1 MLTVEE
7 EEVRVTF
14 DDLLMF
20 ATGTDIIPPLGFDS
34 VPTLAFLHDPV
45 NGVKRIYPEAN
56 TCALILRL
64 PIHALYDSFSK
75 HMIIG
80 IVQSPHFGLA

>member
-1 MLTVEE
+1 MLTEEE

-34 VPTLAFLHDPV
+34 VPT
-45 NGVKRIYPEAN
+45 
-56 TCALILRL
+56 ILRL

-75 HMIIG
+75 HIIIG

>member
-7 EEVRVTF
+7 KEVKVTF
-14 DDLLMF
+14 NSLLMF
-20 ATGTDIIPPLGFDS
+20 ATGTDRIPALGFDS
-34 VPTLAFLHDPV
+34 LEFLLDPV
-45 NGVKRIYPEAN
+45 NGSKRLHPEAN

-64 PIHALYDSFSK
+64 PIHASYESFN
-75 HMIIG
+75 HCMNLG

>member
-7 EEVRVTF
+7 VVRVTF

-20 ATGTDIIPPLGFDS
+20 ATGTDRIPPLGFDS

-45 NGVKRIYPEAN
+45 NGVSSSVCFLTDHSSAQ
-56 TCALILRL
+56 T
-64 PIHALYDSFSK
+64 
-75 HMIIG
+75 
-80 IVQSPHFGLA
+80 